1 MKKILFIEKTRGC
14 STPEQKAE
22 ALRRRGHLEAIAYD
36 PMTGDKYK
44 YYTMPVLHDF
54 KKCAEV
60 TIRGGRVVE
69 VRNVSE
75 DVLKQIKTRDAV
87 SFGGF

>member
-1 MKKILFIEKTRGC
+1 MKKIMFIEKTRGC

-22 ALRRRGHLEAIAYD
+22 ALRRRGHLEAIAED
-36 PMTGDKYK
+36 PITGDRIK

-75 DVLKQIKTRDAV
+75 DVLKQIKARQ
-87 SFGGF
+87 SFIFGGF